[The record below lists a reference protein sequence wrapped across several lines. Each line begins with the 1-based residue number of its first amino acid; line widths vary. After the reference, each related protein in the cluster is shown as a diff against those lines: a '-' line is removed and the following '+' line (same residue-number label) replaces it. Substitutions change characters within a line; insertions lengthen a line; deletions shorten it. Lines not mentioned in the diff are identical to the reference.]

1 MLGRVTD
8 REDIRRTLAA
18 SYPGS
23 PAADFVVDVLMAGP
37 APFFPGVGLPG
48 GGTGQF
54 LVIARLAALEIR
66 ITEATLARAGDG
78 TEGLRAEA
86 VRQLWARLCRLR
98 TRAAVMAH
106 DYALLGADRARALVR
121 PQALPALPPPQPQP
135 AAVIALPDRSA
146 ARRTA
151 LRVPGAHGIVLPARL
166 ARRVAKPAGW
176 LRIGVS

>member
-8 REDIRRTLAA
+8 REDIRKTLAA

-23 PAADFVVDVLMAGP
+23 PAADFVVDVLMAGS

-54 LVIARLAALEIR
+54 LVIARLSALEIR

-78 TEGLRAEA
+78 AEALRAEA
-86 VRQLWARLCRLR
+86 VRQLWVRLCRLR
-98 TRAAVMAH
+98 MRAAMMAH
-106 DYALLGADRARALVR
+106 DYALLGPDRARELVR
-121 PQALPALPPPQPQP
+121 PQALPALPPPQP
-135 AAVIALPDRSA
+135 AAVIALPDRGK